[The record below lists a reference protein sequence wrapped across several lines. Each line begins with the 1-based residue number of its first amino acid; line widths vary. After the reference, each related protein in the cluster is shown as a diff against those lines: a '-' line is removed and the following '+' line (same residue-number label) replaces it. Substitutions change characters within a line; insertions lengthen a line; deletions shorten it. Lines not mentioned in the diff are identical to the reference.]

1 MARLGGVAARCGGNG
16 ADPKAVAG
24 CASWRQDG
32 PLYGAKA
39 QARLRPSDVRRR
51 SVRRVPRL

>member
-32 PLYGAKA
+32 PLYSAKA
-39 QARLRPSDVRRR
+39 QARREAVRCAPEER
-51 SVRRVPRL
+51 